1 MVKFI
6 DFEEAKAWVRRII
19 LKDFQQ
25 EVLAKINDHFDTHGE
40 FAFS

>member
-1 MVKFI
+1 MIKFI
-6 DFEEAKAWVRRII
+6 DFSEAKAWVRRII
-19 LKDFQQ
+19 LSDFQE